1 MASPD
6 CPEGGT
12 VVDQI
17 RNMMDQ
23 LSELSDEQI
32 VELQNEIIS
41 EFEMVE
47 GEEPTPQTVEAMT
60 SLADMLDSVRSEVKN
75 REVQARE
82 LAQQATEAVA
92 RVHGEEA
99 SVEENIDEAAVSEA
113 ATEQPKEDN
122 MENEMPVAPEE
133 PVAPAEETTPDAEA
147 APAEAAE
154 EVGDETPEE
163 DKKDDEEEEP
173 VMASAE
179 ESAVE
184 ETASVEEVIEL
195 STEDPEVIEEAA
207 AEEAPAEAEL
217 AVEETVELSTE
228 ESIET
233 PDVPVAQEE
242 IVEAPLTAD
251 AFDAQDVTPEVP
263 ADRRPSSMTSAIPV
277 AITAGADI
285 PGVTAGTELS
295 NMTDVADAFAKRLHG
310 LRRVNGGDG
319 EQHIVASFSTQYPE
333 AFQLGSDAE
342 ANMAKISEAVAPAA
356 LTASGSYQSPFATR
370 YEVFGIGS
378 NVRPIRDA
386 FPSFQADRGG
396 IRYITPPA
404 LSAYGSAVGVWT
416 TALDTAYVTNSA
428 TSSATKDNL
437 VVTAASETT
446 AVADAVTLQMQ
457 FGNLATRAYPELIAR
472 HNELGLIQHAREAEQ
487 NILSK
492 LTNASTAVTSTNVL
506 GLGVDFLLQIGRA
519 AALYRARHRMEEGAV
534 LRVIAPA
541 WVKAAIQ
548 ADFALQMP
556 GDSAQ
561 ALSDGDIEGFLRA
574 RGVNITFHLDD
585 SGATSAQSSGAFA
598 DFPDTFTWYMFAEG
612 SFLFLDGGTLD
623 LGVIRD
629 STLVG
634 TNDYKM
640 FVETFEGLA
649 FVGVESLKV
658 VSTVSVNGARSALR
672 DTLGATTATTIEF

>member
-1 MASPD
+1 M
-6 CPEGGT
+6 
-12 VVDQI
+12 DQI

-32 VELQNEIIS
+32 SELQTDIIS

-75 REVQARE
+75 REVQAKE
-82 LAQQATEAVA
+82 LAQQATEATA
-92 RVHGEEA
+92 RVRGEEA
-99 SVEENIDEAAVSEA
+99 EVEENIDEAAVSEA
-113 ATEQPKEDN
+113 ATEQPKENN
-122 MENEMPVAPEE
+122 MDQEKDMPVAPEE
-133 PVAPAEETTPDAEA
+133 PVAPTEETTPDAEA

-163 DKKDDEEEEP
+163 DKKDDEKEEP

-179 ESAVE
+179 ESVVE

-195 STEDPEVIEEAA
+195 STEDPEVTEEAPA
-207 AEEAPAEAEL
+207 AEEAPAVEAEL

-295 NMTDVADAFAKRLHG
+295 NMSDVADAFSKRLHG

-333 AFQLGSDAE
+333 AFQLGTDAE
-342 ANMAKISEAVAPAA
+342 ANMAKINEAVAPAA

-416 TALDTAYVTNSA
+416 TALDTAYNSSGA
-428 TSSATKDNL
+428 TSTSSATKDNL

-487 NILSK
+487 NILAK
-492 LTNASTAVTSTNVL
+492 LTSASTAVTSTSVL

-519 AALYRARHRMEEGAV
+519 AALYRARHRMEDGAV
-534 LRVIAPA
+534 LRVIAPS
-541 WVKAAIQ
+541 WIKSAIQ

-556 GDSAQ
+556 GDSAV
-561 ALSDGDIEGFLRA
+561 ALSDGDIEGYLRA

-585 SGATSAQSSGAFA
+585 SGATGAQSGGAFA
-598 DFPDTFTWYMFAEG
+598 EFPDTFTWYMFAEG

-658 VSTVSVNGARSALR
+658 VSTISINGARAALR